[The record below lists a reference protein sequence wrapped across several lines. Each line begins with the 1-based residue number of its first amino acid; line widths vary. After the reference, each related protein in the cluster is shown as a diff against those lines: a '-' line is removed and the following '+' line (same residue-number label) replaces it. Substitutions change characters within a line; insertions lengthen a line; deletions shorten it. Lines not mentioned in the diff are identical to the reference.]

1 MWPRQ
6 WVGPL
11 PPQLKEI
18 RPMAATIKPK
28 DVKPVLVCLYTR
40 PDVNQATPAVMA
52 FAVTKIWCTGVVPDR
67 RKHGIDTN

>member
-1 MWPRQ
+1 
-6 WVGPL
+6 
-11 PPQLKEI
+11 
-18 RPMAATIKPK
+18 MAATIRPK
-28 DVKPVLVCLYTR
+28 DVEPVLVCLDTR